1 MIFSRHARTAIDA
14 SSSLEVVLR
23 PSTTAWSKPATGSV
37 EDFNSLLAWCRP
49 GVLFRFGAPLA
60 LAQSLSSLGYQR
72 GVAEEDGRYRV
83 QVTDS
88 LRLNAL
94 AGVGALGGA

>member
-72 GVAEEDGRYRV
+72 GVAEEDGRHR
-83 QVTDS
+83 DS